1 MNFHMPFWKLP
12 DLPIKLDS
20 EIKGEKR
27 KRDQY
32 DSKRVDSYNGYE
44 TEPGVKDHAEEVTE
58 KLKLDGLDK
67 EFEVVLPKA
76 NQLMVDYDVTDMP
89 ERFQDALDMLTQA
102 FCDIG
107 ARLLYR
113 ISRSRHGNLHVLIDL
128 PRDIGDIERVAWQSV
143 FGSDFKRDG
152 ISLMSIARQIK
163 NPVLFFER
171 KGQQPIFLGVSS
183 IEAKTGRMFRR
194 MDNGNSNGGDESRSS
209 ECHGSEVPAA
219 S

>member
-1 MNFHMPFWKLP
+1 MNLRMPFWKLP

-32 DSKRVDSYNGYE
+32 DAKRVDSYNGYE
-44 TEPGVKDHAEEVTE
+44 IERGITDHAEEVAE

-67 EFEVVLPKA
+67 DFEIVLPRP
-76 NQLMVDYDVTDMP
+76 NQLMVDYDVHDMP
-89 ERFQDALDMLTQA
+89 ERFQEALDMLTQA
-102 FCDIG
+102 FCEIG

-194 MDNGNSNGGDESRSS
+194 EHGDSNGGDESRDSDS
-209 ECHGSEVPAA
+209 PRSEVPAA